1 MSNCAIVGINWGDE
15 GKGRMVDLI
24 AKDYDIVCRYQ
35 GGNNAGHTVVNEHGK
50 FALHLIPSGIFSEG
64 VVNILGNGVVIHLED
79 LWGEMQTLMDAGI
92 TVTPENFR
100 ISDRATIVFP
110 FHKAQ
115 DCLEEERLRDAKYG
129 STRRGI
135 APVYSDKYQKKTV
148 MMGELRHMDKLEK
161 RLAGILEWKNLTI
174 EKVYGAEGYK
184 LADMMQ
190 WLRTWGEKLLP
201 YICDT
206 GTFLRQAQRDG
217 KHILFEAQL
226 GALRDLDYGI
236 YPYTSS
242 STCLAAYAPIGAGAP
257 GCHVDRAVGIVK
269 AYSTCVGEGPFTCEW
284 FGDEAEQLRQA
295 GGEYGASTGRPRR
308 VGPIDLVATRYGCL
322 IQGATEVAL
331 TKLDILSYMDEIPIC
346 VQYELN
352 GKPTDDFPFPAELP
366 AAKPVLRTM
375 PGWKCDI
382 SKVRRYEDLPKEAR
396 DYVEFVEKEIGCH
409 ISYVSVGAERD
420 AIILR

>member
-161 RLAGILEWKNLTI
+161 PDHRKG
-174 EKVYGAEGYK
+174 
-184 LADMMQ
+184 
-190 WLRTWGEKLLP
+190 LRRRGL
-201 YICDT
+201 
-206 GTFLRQAQRDG
+206 QACRYDAVAAHLG
-217 KHILFEAQL
+217 REAA
-226 GALRDLDYGI
+226 ALYL
-236 YPYTSS
+236 
-242 STCLAAYAPIGAGAP
+242 
-257 GCHVDRAVGIVK
+257 
-269 AYSTCVGEGPFTCEW
+269 
-284 FGDEAEQLRQA
+284 
-295 GGEYGASTGRPRR
+295 
-308 VGPIDLVATRYGCL
+308 
-322 IQGATEVAL
+322 
-331 TKLDILSYMDEIPIC
+331 
-346 VQYELN
+346 
-352 GKPTDDFPFPAELP
+352 
-366 AAKPVLRTM
+366 
-375 PGWKCDI
+375 
-382 SKVRRYEDLPKEAR
+382 
-396 DYVEFVEKEIGCH
+396 
-409 ISYVSVGAERD
+409 
-420 AIILR
+420 